1 MRAAAARA
9 QKDPGLVLDLKIL
22 NALVD
27 EYRCYF
33 GRAAVLLSM
42 GIYARQ
48 HQLLQL
54 LRAPKRHFIAAKIY

>member
-1 MRAAAARA
+1 M
-9 QKDPGLVLDLKIL
+9 LDLKIL
-22 NALVD
+22 NALVH

-33 GRAAVLLSM
+33 GQAAVLLSM

-54 LRAPKRHFIAAKIY
+54 LRAPKRHFIH